1 MPVRETPS
9 HPRAFKEAAAMSQ
22 QNVDVVRSAYE
33 AYNRRE
39 PEAVMAAFDPDV
51 DWHVPDSL
59 VWGAHVHG
67 LEAVGR
73 FLEDLKPYMGDD
85 HEVAV
90 DDLLDAGDR
99 VVAFVHHR
107 GTAPGGER
115 YDVPSIMVWTV
126 AGGKL
131 TALYEQ
137 LDTLAMSR
145 ATEGAGQ
152 PA

>member
-1 MPVRETPS
+1 
-9 HPRAFKEAAAMSQ
+9 MSQ
-22 QNVDVVRSAYE
+22 ENVALVRTAYE
-33 AYNRRE
+33 AYNRRD
-39 PEAVMAAFDPDV
+39 PEAVMACFHPDI

-59 VWGAHVHG
+59 PWGDHVRG

-73 FLEDLKPYMGDD
+73 FFEGLKPYMGDD
-85 HEVAV
+85 HEAAI
-90 DDLLDAGDR
+90 DELLDAGDR
-99 VVAFVHHR
+99 VVALVHHR
-107 GTAPGGER
+107 GTVPGGER